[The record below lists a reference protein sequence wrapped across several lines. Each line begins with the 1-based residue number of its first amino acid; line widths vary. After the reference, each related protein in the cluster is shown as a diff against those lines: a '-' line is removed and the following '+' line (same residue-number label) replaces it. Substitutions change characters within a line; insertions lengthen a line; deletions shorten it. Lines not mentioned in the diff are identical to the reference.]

1 MNWEEYLELS
11 KKWCE
16 AREESA
22 EIRKRFVKPEYEEIQ
37 AENVDFEQ
45 VEEIIDLLKK
55 ANAEGEVETFEK
67 LFPPA
72 HDLLAS
78 KLEQLE
84 MAISNVVIT
93 EDETILFRKGNEK
106 ENGCLYYI
114 KNNQIATIPD
124 GEFAGISKDKQYI
137 AISYRTG
144 ICLYTKDG
152 KLLKIFR
159 WPLEAEENTKIYQVK
174 SITPF
179 WRGERILLVT
189 VGGIF
194 VLSDNEGSQLIHPR
208 EQDLEYL
215 DMVHGDVSPREKFI
229 VVGDQDSEHI
239 VVDVARGYEESEVVD
254 TELSYADFALFNG
267 DGSYVIMN
275 SCQMYDGAS
284 VILGMDTDDI
294 ADVEIFARF
303 SAGAS
308 CDKCFI
314 VGDIRGNIYSIN
326 TDGTWNW
333 TYYVGSTIKG
343 IDISKDGK
351 TLVVGTFAG
360 MLHLLHLEY
369 EENGVE
375 VKNIEEVK
383 RWIAWKGEDAVYEW

>member
-1 MNWEEYLELS
+1 MNWEEYQELS
-11 KKWCE
+11 KKWRK
-16 AREESA
+16 AREEST
-22 EIRKRFVKPEYEEIQ
+22 EIKKRFIKPEYEEIE
-37 AENVDFEQ
+37 AENVEFEQ

-55 ANAEGEVETFEK
+55 ANVEGEVDIFRK

-72 HDLLAS
+72 HELLAS
-78 KLEQLE
+78 KFGQLE
-84 MAISNVVIT
+84 MAISNVVLT
-93 EDETILFRKGNEK
+93 EDDTILFRKGNEK
-106 ENGCLYYI
+106 EKGCLYYI
-114 KNNQIATIPD
+114 KDNQIAAIQD

-137 AISYRTG
+137 AISNRTG
-144 ICLYTKDG
+144 IGLYAKGG
-152 KLLKIFR
+152 KHLKTFR

-174 SITPF
+174 TITPF
-179 WRGERILLVT
+179 WNGERILLVT

-194 VLSDNEGSQLIHPR
+194 VLSDDESSQLVHPLD
-208 EQDLEYL
+208 QDLECL

-239 VVDVARGYEESEVVD
+239 VLDVARGYEESEVVD

-308 CDKCFI
+308 CNKCFI
-314 VGDIRGNIYSIN
+314 VGDIFGNIYSIN

-333 TYYVGSTIKG
+333 SYYVGSTIKG

-360 MLHLLHLEY
+360 MLHLLRLEY
-369 EENGVE
+369 EENGFE
-375 VKNIEEVK
+375 VKNITEVK
-383 RWIAWKGEDAVYEW
+383 RWIAWKGEEVVYEW